1 MRTPDPNIADRQ
13 RRWDEQITAPLPEL
27 LTKLLESPLY
37 GAAPDRPKPPEAY
50 GVYLFSERGKP
61 CYVGRVGLT
70 ERARRAGKGKGF
82 SNFRTRL
89 NGHTARRA
97 QPNEATYAYTLTCEV
112 FRDRGIPLA
121 QTRAANRDNP
131 AFKEEFLRQIQ
142 RVTEMDFQVVEID
155 DDRLAAVFEVYAA
168 TVLGLDQSFA
178 VS

>member
-1 MRTPDPNIADRQ
+1 MRTRDPRIADRQ
-13 RRWDEQITAPLPEL
+13 RRWDEQITAQLPEL
-27 LTKLLESPLY
+27 LTKLLESPIY
-37 GAAPDRPKPPEAY
+37 GAAPDRTKPPKAY

-70 ERARRAGKGKGF
+70 ERARRAGKGF

-89 NGHTARRA
+89 NGHTSRRA

-112 FRDRGIPLA
+112 FRGRGIALA

-131 AFKEEFLRQIQ
+131 AFKEEFVRQIE
-142 RVTEMDFQVVEID
+142 RVTEMDFQVVEIT

-168 TVLGLDQSFA
+168 TVLGLHQSFA

>member
-1 MRTPDPNIADRQ
+1 MRTRDPKIADRQ
-13 RRWDEQITAPLPEL
+13 RCWAEQVTAQLPEL
-27 LTKLLESPLY
+27 LTKLLESPIY
-37 GAAPDRPKPPEAY
+37 GAAPDRPKPPKAY

-70 ERARRAGKGKGF
+70 ERSRRAGKGF

-89 NGHTARRA
+89 NGHTSRRA
-97 QPNEATYAYTLTCEV
+97 QHNEATYAYILTCEV
-112 FRDRGIPLA
+112 FRGRGIPLA
-121 QTRAANRDNP
+121 PTRAANCDNL
-131 AFKEEFLRQIQ
+131 AFKEEFRRQIE
-142 RVTEMDFQVVEID
+142 RVREMDFQVVEIKD